1 MRGRPAGRDLLVK
14 QRYLEMKITREWVA
28 KQLGDYL
35 QGKLSLPSLVD
46 WAESAM
52 CDGDFDEAQSAVL
65 SDIVARIGVAD
76 VRAFGLTWE
85 ECREMLSS
93 LGLSAKVN
101 LVAA

>member
-1 MRGRPAGRDLLVK
+1 MKVTRDS
-14 QRYLEMKITREWVA
+14 VA

-35 QGKLSLPSLVD
+35 HGTLSLGELVD

-52 CDGDFDEAQSAVL
+52 CNGEFDEAQITVL

-85 ECREMLSS
+85 ECRDMLSS
-93 LGLSAKVN
+93 LGLSAKVD